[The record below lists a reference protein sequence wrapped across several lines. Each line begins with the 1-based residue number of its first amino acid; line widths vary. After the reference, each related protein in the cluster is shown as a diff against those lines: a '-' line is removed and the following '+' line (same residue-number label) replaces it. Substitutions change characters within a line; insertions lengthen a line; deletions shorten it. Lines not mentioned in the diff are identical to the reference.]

1 MFSLHFF
8 RVIDFFSSL
17 NCVIYVMQGLLIISP
32 EKFGHAKWDFCQL
45 YCASQK
51 YTCVCAR
58 PLLNEIGSTTPP
70 LNKFSG
76 IFFSTQ
82 YVVTICTACSRG
94 WQQYSM

>member
-51 YTCVCAR
+51 YMSLCVIFTI
-58 PLLNEIGSTTPP
+58 LVS
-70 LNKFSG
+70 FS
-76 IFFSTQ
+76 Q
-82 YVVTICTACSRG
+82 DKCTVCLKG
-94 WQQYSM
+94 